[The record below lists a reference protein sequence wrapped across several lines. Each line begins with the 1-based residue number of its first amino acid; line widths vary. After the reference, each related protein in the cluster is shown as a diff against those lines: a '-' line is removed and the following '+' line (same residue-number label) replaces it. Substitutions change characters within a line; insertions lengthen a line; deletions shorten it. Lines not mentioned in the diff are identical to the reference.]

1 MKNKRKETVFEK
13 FARRL
18 LIGVFA
24 LFIIGIV
31 GLSSYE
37 SRLNIDSQQISKE
50 IATLESDIDGLNMKK
65 QELASFS
72 RISSIA
78 EKNGYTYS
86 QNTTTAAVKGVQGD

>member
-37 SRLNIDSQQISKE
+37 SSLNIDSQQISKE
-50 IATLESDIDGLNMKK
+50 IATL
-65 QELASFS
+65 
-72 RISSIA
+72 
-78 EKNGYTYS
+78 
-86 QNTTTAAVKGVQGD
+86 